1 MHNETQQLV
10 PVPPVAPARERGLL
24 LAAVGLQLLILVG
37 LVAWRIGPLLNG
49 EAITVRVEPV
59 DPRDLFRGDYV
70 ILNYAFSRANNIDG
84 MYGPEE
90 GRTVYA
96 VLTRDGP
103 HWRTDHFT
111 YQKPSEGVFLRGK
124 VLSGGRVEYG
134 IESYFVQEGT
144 GRKYEDAVRDRK
156 LIAELRVTRDGT
168 AALHALKIE

>member
-1 MHNETQQLV
+1 MHNDTQLEA
-10 PVPPVAPARERGLL
+10 PVPVAPARDRGLL

-37 LVAWRIGPLLNG
+37 LVVWRIGPLVNG
-49 EAITVRVEPV
+49 EAITVPVEPV

-70 ILNYAFSRANNIDG
+70 ILSYAFSRASAVDG
-84 MYGPEE
+84 AFSPAE
-90 GRTVYA
+90 GQTVYA
-96 VLTRDGP
+96 VLTRDGN
-103 HWRTDHFT
+103 HWRAERFT
-111 YQKPSEGVFLRGK
+111 YQKPTEGVFLRGK

-144 GRKYEDAVRDRK
+144 GRKYEDAVRSRT

>member
-1 MHNETQQLV
+1 MHNETQQLEA
-10 PVPPVAPARERGLL
+10 PAPVAPARERWWL
-24 LAAVGLQLLILVG
+24 LAAVGLQLLVLVG

-70 ILNYAFSRANNIDG
+70 ILSYAFSRANNIDG
-84 MYGPEE
+84 MLAPAE
-90 GRTVYA
+90 GQTVYV
-96 VLTRDGP
+96 VLMRDGT
-103 HWRTDHFT
+103 HWRADHFT
-111 YQKPSEGVFLRGK
+111 YRKPTEGVFLRGK
-124 VLSGGRVEYG
+124 ALSGGRIEYG

-144 GRKYEDAVRDRK
+144 GRKYEDAVRDRT

>member
-1 MHNETQQLV
+1 MHNETQQLDA
-10 PVPPVAPARERGLL
+10 PVAPARERGLL
-24 LAAVGLQLLILVG
+24 LAAVGLQLLVLVG
-37 LVAWRIGPLLNG
+37 MVAWRIGPLMNG

-70 ILNYAFSRANNIDG
+70 ILSYAFSRANNIAG
-84 MYGPEE
+84 VLEAEE

-96 VLTRDGP
+96 VMVRDGN
-103 HWRTDHFT
+103 HWRADHFT
-111 YQKPSEGVFLRGK
+111 CQKPTDGVFLRGK
-124 VLSGGRVEYG
+124 ALSNGRVEYG

-156 LIAELRVTRDGT
+156 LFAELRVGRDGT